1 MKVADFDYELPEE
14 LIAQH
19 PNEKRDEARLLVL
32 NRKDQT
38 MEHKIFK
45 DVIDFL
51 NPGDCLVINNTKV
64 IPARLYGIKEITG
77 TNVEFL
83 LLNRI
88 SGDNFEVMVRPRE
101 KIKRRKQGLVWR
113 WNFKS
118 RDYTS
123 TWKWK

>member
-32 NRKDQT
+32 NRQNKT

-45 DVIDFL
+45 DVIDYL

-64 IPARLYGIKEITG
+64 IPARLYGIKEISG
-77 TNVEFL
+77 TQVEFL
-83 LLNRI
+83 LLKRI
-88 SGDNFEVMVRPRE
+88 DGDDWEVMVRPR
-101 KIKRRKQGLVWR
+101 
-113 WNFKS
+113 
-118 RDYTS
+118 
-123 TWKWK
+123 